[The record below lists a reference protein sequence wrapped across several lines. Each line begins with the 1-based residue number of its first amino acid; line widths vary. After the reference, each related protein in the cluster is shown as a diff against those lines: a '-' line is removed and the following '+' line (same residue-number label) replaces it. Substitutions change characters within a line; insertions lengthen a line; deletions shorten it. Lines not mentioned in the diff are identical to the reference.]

1 MNFAATIHRK
11 TPSIMTVENIP
22 GTSVRSRIL
31 SILIRVFA
39 RPVLV
44 AFGRWPALPWPYRL
58 VDLAGLVLPALR
70 GTKREF
76 IELPDC
82 RAEMITGPGAKPHGK
97 AILYLHGGGFLTCG
111 LRTHRRLVSRLSANA
126 KVPAL
131 SVDYRMLPKVSIS
144 AAVDDALAGHAWLI
158 EQGYSPANI
167 VVAGDSAGGY
177 LALATALALAE
188 EGLRTPAGVL
198 CFSPVVDLDLARSE
212 NRNRRLRDPL
222 FPLSAIEAVADMA
235 AAAQARAMVGG
246 ALATTKDILGADL
259 STLPA
264 VLIQTGS
271 DELLAAD
278 SHALADKLAI
288 SGVAGRLELWAGQFH
303 VFPAGADFVPEGKAA
318 LRRSGHFIRSLP
330 LASQDRQA
338 ESA

>member
-1 MNFAATIHRK
+1 M
-11 TPSIMTVENIP
+11 MTVESIP

-31 SILIRVFA
+31 SALIRAFV

-58 VDLAGLVLPALR
+58 VDLAGLLLPALR
-70 GTKREF
+70 GTTREW

-82 RAEMITGPGAKPHGK
+82 RAELITGPGAQPHGK
-97 AILYLHGGGFLTCG
+97 VILYLHGGGFITCG

-126 KVPAL
+126 HVPAL
-131 SVDYRMLPKVSIS
+131 SVDYRMLPKSPIS
-144 AAVDDALAGHAWLI
+144 AAVDDALAAHAWLV

-167 VVAGDSAGGY
+167 VLAGDSAGGY

-188 EGLRTPAGVL
+188 QGFGKPAGVL
-198 CFSPVVDLDLARSE
+198 CFSPVVDLFLARSE
-212 NRNRRLRDPL
+212 SPDRRSRDPL
-222 FPLSAIEAVADMA
+222 FPLGAIEAVADIA
-235 AAAQARAMVGG
+235 AAAQALTMVAGG
-246 ALATTKDILGADL
+246 GVATKDILGADL
-259 STLPA
+259 STLPT

-278 SHALADKLAI
+278 SDALADKLAI
-288 SGVAGRLELWAGQFH
+288 SGVPGRLELWAGQFH
-303 VFPAGADFVPEGKAA
+303 VFHAGADFVPEGKAA

-330 LASQDRQA
+330 FASQDREA